1 MGAGEDEAGLGAMG
15 EDPVEDPTLPRNVTM
30 PEAARFDGRTKD
42 FPLDSDG
49 RYQATTSA
57 TQGVMM
63 SLLVRELGRL
73 RGLRPVPGPGLQR
86 AAEDAVRIALL
97 RRVAAGQ
104 IEVKSITATANNYG
118 GVSLSVDFVDLTI
131 DTDRT
136 QTAKANIRG

>member
-1 MGAGEDEAGLGAMG
+1 MGAMG
-15 EDPVEDPTLPRNVTM
+15 EDPVEDPTLPRDVTM
-30 PEAARFDGRTKD
+30 PEAARFDGASKD
-42 FPLDSDG
+42 FPLDSNG

-57 TQGVMM
+57 TQGVML

-97 RRVAAGQ
+97 RRVSAGQ
-104 IEVKSITATANNYG
+104 IEIKSITAKANNYG

-136 QTAKANIRG
+136 QTAKATIRG

>member
-15 EDPVEDPTLPRNVTM
+15 EDPVEDPTLPRDVTM

-57 TQGVMM
+57 TQGVML

-73 RGLRPVPGPGLQR
+73 RALRPGPGLQR

-104 IEVKSITATANNYG
+104 VEVKSVTATANNYG